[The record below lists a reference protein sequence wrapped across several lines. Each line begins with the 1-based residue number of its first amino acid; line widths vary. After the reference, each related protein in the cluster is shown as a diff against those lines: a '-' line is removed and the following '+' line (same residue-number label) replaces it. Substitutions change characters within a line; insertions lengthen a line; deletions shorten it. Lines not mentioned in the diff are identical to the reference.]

1 MLLQSYLMLL
11 LFAWW
16 FNCWPRPWLCWN
28 EIVEHG
34 CTYVYLDY
42 CGGRMVEVGN
52 VIVIDIEVF
61 WMRCKISHH
70 RKYKGNSGEFF

>member
-1 MLLQSYLMLL
+1 MAVGLVSMLGS
-11 LFAWW
+11 
-16 FNCWPRPWLCWN
+16 WLN
-28 EIVEHG
+28 VDLVI
-34 CTYVYLDY
+34 LDMWL